1 MVIEHSIYVFPSQ
14 HPDWTVEVALEGEFD
29 PTTSDELLE
38 TFRRTEVSHAPRL
51 RVDLTHVSFLD
62 SSTIHALAVACW
74 TARTAGN
81 AFSVRC
87 GEGMTRRIFDMLDMN
102 EFLGVEAA
110 SVSA

>member
-1 MVIEHSIYVFPSQ
+1 MAISHSIYVFPSQ
-14 HPDWTVEVALEGEFD
+14 HPDQTVEVALEGEFD
-29 PTTSDELLE
+29 PTTSDELLRA
-38 TFRRTEVSHAPRL
+38 FRRTEVSHAARL

-62 SSTIHALAVACW
+62 SSTIHAIAVACW
-74 TARTAGN
+74 TARTAGH

-87 GEGMTRRIFDMLDMN
+87 GEGMTRRIFDILEMN